1 MIKSMKLF
9 SLQTSDFDLEFSFPP
24 KNTGIAQNCP
34 HFQLSSKRKRA
45 TIKGPLVLSNLVFP
59 LFSCAC
65 EAAASSR

>member
-1 MIKSMKLF
+1 MIESMKNF
-9 SLQTSDFDLEFSFPP
+9 PSDFFRSKILLKEY
-24 KNTGIAQNCP
+24 TGIAQNCP

-65 EAAASSR
+65 EAASSR